1 MEQSKLN
8 IVLTTNDIGKNI
20 FICHKIAEQFIGKF
34 YRTTTHIKPSDYKSY
49 NFDNYIYKYISILSF
64 SYAGENNKFI
74 GISEDGTI
82 TEITEHFFPQ
92 MMIIKIDDFMKF
104 LLKKKV
110 PSTA

>member
-1 MEQSKLN
+1 MEQSKQN
-8 IVLTTNDIGKNI
+8 IVLTTNDIGSNI

-34 YRTTTHIKPSDYKSY
+34 YRTTTHIKPSDYKNY
-49 NFDNYIYKYISILSF
+49 NFENYMCKFISIISF

-92 MMIIKIDDFMKF
+92 MMILKLNDYIKFI
-104 LLKKKV
+104 LKKKL
-110 PSTA
+110 S